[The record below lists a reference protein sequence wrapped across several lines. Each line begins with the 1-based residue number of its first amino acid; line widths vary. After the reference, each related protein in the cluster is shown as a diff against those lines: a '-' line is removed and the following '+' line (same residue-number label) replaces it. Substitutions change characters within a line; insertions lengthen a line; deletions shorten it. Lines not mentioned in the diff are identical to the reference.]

1 MNLEETHKEKELRQ
15 EAKEKKL
22 TEDRDREEE
31 ILLEGARY
39 EAEEMVCTGEGR
51 GSRGTTAAAAAAAA
65 GGTSDGK
72 SNKLKVAHT
81 NVDGL
86 LSSMLEIKECLSS
99 QKPDVFCMAE
109 TKLKEEIYVHFQQE
123 RFKIWRR
130 DKKGKGEGGEVLI
143 IVKEDIVVEG
153 VQ

>member
-1 MNLEETHKEKELRQ
+1 M
-15 EAKEKKL
+15 
-22 TEDRDREEE
+22 
-31 ILLEGARY
+31 EGARY
-39 EAEEMVCTGEGR
+39 EAEMVCTGEGR
-51 GSRGTTAAAAAAAA
+51 GSRGTTAA

-72 SNKLKVAHT
+72 SNKLKVAYT

-109 TKLKEEIYVHFQQE
+109 TKLKEDIYVNFQQE

-130 DKKGKGEGGEVLI
+130 NKKGKGGGGVLI

>member
-1 MNLEETHKEKELRQ
+1 MNLEERHKEKELRQ

-51 GSRGTTAAAAAAAA
+51 GSRGTTTAAAAA
-65 GGTSDGK
+65 GTSDGK

-81 NVDGL
+81 NVDEL

-99 QKPDVFCMAE
+99 
-109 TKLKEEIYVHFQQE
+109 
-123 RFKIWRR
+123 
-130 DKKGKGEGGEVLI
+130 
-143 IVKEDIVVEG
+143 
-153 VQ
+153 